1 MNEIQKVMLIPR
13 PVHETEREVVV
24 VATGN
29 ENRESL
35 GTEMFQLD
43 QEERGSIQTEQLE
56 FPS

>member
-43 QEERGSIQTEQLE
+43 QEIQTEQLE

>member
-1 MNEIQKVMLIPR
+1 MLIPR

-43 QEERGSIQTEQLE
+43 QEIQTEQLE